1 MADVGEMYR
10 QAFTDLGRGIND
22 GLTKAIQE
30 YKQRQDAI
38 QRSDMAIDYFHQQVN
53 PGTGKPFIADK
64 DWQEYHHH
72 SDKQRAVL
80 GGIMIGG
87 MKVLGQA
94 QKSAQDVVTSQTKK
108 QLMEART
115 RNVDTR
121 TDQTKIAI
129 RQALGLIPKP
139 QQPPT
144 AGQIML
150 HQRSQYRAM
159 VDQQKAAQ
167 TQRDKIE
174 TMFSKNHQ
182 IEDPSTLLNQQ
193 DWQYGTKKDV
203 KNFIGN
209 VTEPNKFLPTG
220 PDQPAAD
227 YVKVPG
233 LPKPIPTD
241 QAFSLQ
247 KKAIQWQQLGDVAST
262 KPTMPPPITAPP
274 DKMQMLLTNPTPQ
287 NKAYFDQVYGQGAA
301 DTVIGAQGIKDPN
314 TQPAPAA
321 TPEQP
326 EDTSSEEEPPTE
338 PPDTGE

>member
-1 MADVGEMYR
+1 MSDLGEMYR
-10 QAFTDLGRGIND
+10 QAFSSFGNDVGRG
-22 GLTKAIQE
+22 LSEAIKE

-38 QRSDMAIDYFHQQVN
+38 ERSDMAIDYFHQQVN

-150 HQRSQYRAM
+150 HQRSQYRAQ
-159 VDQQKAAQ
+159 VDQQKMAQ

-182 IEDPSTLLNQQ
+182 IEDPSILLNQK
-193 DWQYGTKKDV
+193 DWQYGTRQDV
-203 KNFIGN
+203 KHLFKSTDPN
-209 VTEPNKFLPTG
+209 VWMPTTK
-220 PDQPAAD
+220 DQPLAD
-227 YVKVPG
+227 YVKIPG

-247 KKAIQWQQLGDVAST
+247 KKAIQWQQLGDVAAT
-262 KPTMPPPITAPP
+262 KPVMPLPIVAPP
-274 DKMQMLLTNPTPQ
+274 DDMQILLSNPTPQ
-287 NKAYFDQVYGQGAA
+287 VKAHFDKHYGAGAA
-301 DTVIGAQGIKDPN
+301 DTVIGAQGVKDPN
-314 TQPAPAA
+314 SQPAPAP

-326 EDTSSEEEPPTE
+326 EDTSGEEEPPPE
-338 PPDTGE
+338 PDTSE

>member
-38 QRSDMAIDYFHQQVN
+38 QRSDMAIDYFHQQIN

-159 VDQQKAAQ
+159 VDQQKMAQ

-182 IEDPSTLLNQQ
+182 IEDPSVLLNQQ
-193 DWQYGTKKDV
+193 NWQYGTRKDI
-203 KNFIGN
+203 KDWKGE
-209 VTEPNKFLPTG
+209 TKEPNKF
-220 PDQPAAD
+220 
-227 YVKVPG
+227 
-233 LPKPIPTD
+233 IPTD
-241 QAFSLQ
+241 PKQPLADFVRIPGLEKPLPTDVAFSLQ
-247 KKAIQWQQLGDVAST
+247 KKAIQWQQLGNVAST
-262 KPTMPPPITAPP
+262 KPTMPPPIVAPP
-274 DKMQMLLTNPTPQ
+274 DDMQILLSNPTPQ
-287 NKAYFDQVYGQGAA
+287 VKAHFDSHYGQGAA
-301 DTVIGAQGIKDPN
+301 DTVIGAQGVKDPN
-314 TQPAPAA
+314 SQPAPEP

-326 EDTSSEEEPPTE
+326 EDTSSEEEPPPE
-338 PPDTGE
+338 PDTGE